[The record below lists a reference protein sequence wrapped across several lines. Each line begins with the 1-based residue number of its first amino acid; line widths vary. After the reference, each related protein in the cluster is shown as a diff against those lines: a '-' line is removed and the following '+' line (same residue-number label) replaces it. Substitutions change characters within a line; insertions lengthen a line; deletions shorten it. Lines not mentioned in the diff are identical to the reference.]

1 MRMWLLAIAYSAL
14 AQDAAALYRAQ
25 CSYCHGA
32 NGEGGRG
39 PDLTTGRYKHGDLF
53 ATIRNGVRG
62 TEMPAVRASDEDV
75 RRLVDFV
82 KLLARADGTA
92 VQGDPTFGH
101 ALYEANCASCHA
113 AVGPDLAGAA
123 RRGAAFV
130 RESILEPAREIAFGY
145 RAVRITTKDKA
156 IIEGIRLNED
166 DISIQVRDTRGE
178 PRSLLKAQIVE
189 IDRTKPSLMPSFAGR
204 LGDKEIDALI
214 AFLRELR

>member
-1 MRMWLLAIAYSAL
+1 MRIWILAL
-14 AQDAAALYRAQ
+14 ASAAFAQEAAALFRAQ

-53 ATIRNGVRG
+53 ATIRNGVKG
-62 TEMPAVRASDEDV
+62 TEMPAVRASDDDV
-75 RRLVDFV
+75 RKLVEFV
-82 KLLARADGTA
+82 KSLARTDGTA

-113 AVGPDLAGAA
+113 SVGPDLAGAA

-130 RESILEPAREIAFGY
+130 RESILEPGKEIAFGY
-145 RAVRITTKDKA
+145 RAVRILTKDKA
-156 IIEGIRLNED
+156 TIEGIRLNED
-166 DISIQVRDTRGE
+166 DVSIQVRDMRGE
-178 PRSLLKAQIVE
+178 PRSLLKSQIVE
-189 IDRTKPSLMPSFAGR
+189 IDRSKPSLMPSFAGL

-214 AFLRELR
+214 AYLRELR